1 MASLRELFNEL
12 ICKGFPENNTIIA
25 STLDDEARVVEFT
38 LRMSEYA
45 DEQLIETV
53 EKRIASALELNSAR
67 IYPKFEKELFSA
79 DKMQDIFL
87 LTKRSV
93 PVANGFFDN
102 AGVEISEG
110 KITVLLKNGGE
121 NLLKNAGTQEFIKS
135 LISERFSL
143 EFEIELKSELGSEL
157 PTIEQFQQEIDRQS
171 AIKKQREAEL
181 PAPSE
186 RRVLEGF
193 PIIFESLH
201 PIYGAAIHKDPIHI
215 KDVHFDSGRVVIWG
229 DIFDLE
235 VRNTRDGRSNI
246 ITFDVTDY
254 TDSYTC
260 KLFDDRENTRILL
273 SKLKDGLTVMVC
285 GDVRLDKYTNE
296 YVLNIRNISTVTKV
310 ERTDDAEEK
319 RVELHLHTKM
329 SELDAVTT
337 AADLVKRAK
346 KWGHKAIAITDHGC
360 VQAFPEAMNA
370 AGNDIKIIY
379 GVEAY
384 FVNDDGA
391 DISDEEKLKET
402 VKSLPSYHQIILAKN
417 LTGLKNLYELIS
429 LSNLKYFYRRPRI
442 PKSELEKHRE
452 GLIIGS
458 ACEAGELYQ
467 AILEGKSEEEIEKIA
482 SFYDYLEIQPDTNNS
497 FMIRSDKDIHANI
510 RSEEDIQNINR
521 RIVALGDRLGI
532 MTVATCDV
540 HFMDEKDG
548 IFRKILQAGQGYK
561 DYQNQANLYFRT
573 TDEMLS
579 EFSYL
584 GEETA
589 KEIVITNPN
598 KIADMVEVIRPFPDG
613 VFQPSIEGSEQQLRE
628 ICWNKA
634 KELYEK
640 DGVIPEYVSSR
651 LSKELDSIIENGFA
665 VLYIIAQKLVW
676 DSEAHGYHVGS
687 RGSVGSSFVATMAGI
702 SEVNPL
708 APHYR
713 CPKCNHTE
721 FFLNGE
727 YGSGFDM
734 PPKNCPEC
742 GENMK
747 RDGHEIPFETFL
759 GFHGDKQPDIDL
771 NFSGEYQWNAHR
783 YTEDLFGRDHVFKAG
798 TIQTVAEQTAYGFV
812 KKYAEENGIVYN
824 KAEIERLKN
833 GCTGIKRTTS
843 QHPGGMVVVPN
854 EYDVTDFTP
863 VQYPANDESKG
874 MITTHFDFRSLH
886 DTILKLDLLGHDV
899 PSIYKHLE
907 DLTGINVNDVDI
919 CDPNVIKLCT
929 STEPLGVTPDDID
942 FDIGT
947 LSIPEMG
954 TPFVAEM
961 LKETKPQKF
970 SDLLQISGLSHGT
983 DVWLGN
989 AQELIKDGTC
999 TISNVIG
1006 TRDSIMVYLMHMG
1019 LEPSMAFNIM
1029 ESVRKGK
1036 VAKGAEKKWDE
1047 YKQAMRDNNVPE
1059 WYISSCEKIKYMFP
1073 KAHAAAYVI
1082 AALRLGWFKIYKPLE
1097 YYAAM
1102 LTVRGEDMDAVTVL
1116 QGKGAIKRNM
1126 DAIRQ
1131 KGKDVSKKEED
1142 QFTIMQIA
1150 SEMLSRGIK
1159 LLPVDLYKSKATE
1172 YIIEDGKLRMPFV
1185 ALSGVGINAANS
1197 LYEAQND
1204 GEGEFL
1210 AVDDIQRRSG
1220 ASSAVIAALR
1230 EVGALKGIPESM
1242 QMNLFGF

>member
-1 MASLRELFNEL
+1 M
-12 ICKGFPENNTIIA
+12 
-25 STLDDEARVVEFT
+25 DE
-38 LRMSEYA
+38 
-45 DEQLIETV
+45 
-53 EKRIASALELNSAR
+53 
-67 IYPKFEKELFSA
+67 
-79 DKMQDIFL
+79 
-87 LTKRSV
+87 
-93 PVANGFFDN
+93 
-102 AGVEISEG
+102 
-110 KITVLLKNGGE
+110 
-121 NLLKNAGTQEFIKS
+121 
-135 LISERFSL
+135 
-143 EFEIELKSELGSEL
+143 
-157 PTIEQFQQEIDRQS
+157 
-171 AIKKQREAEL
+171 
-181 PAPSE
+181 
-186 RRVLEGF
+186 
-193 PIIFESLH
+193 
-201 PIYGAAIHKDPIHI
+201 
-215 KDVHFDSGRVVIWG
+215 
-229 DIFDLE
+229 
-235 VRNTRDGRSNI
+235 
-246 ITFDVTDY
+246 
-254 TDSYTC
+254 
-260 KLFDDRENTRILL
+260 
-273 SKLKDGLTVMVC
+273 
-285 GDVRLDKYTNE
+285 
-296 YVLNIRNISTVTKV
+296 
-310 ERTDDAEEK
+310 AEEK

-329 SELDAVTT
+329 SELDAVTSVE
-337 AADLVKRAK
+337 DLVKRAI

-370 AGNDIKIIY
+370 AGDKIKILY

-384 FVNDDGA
+384 FVNDDTIPNI
-391 DISDEEKLKET
+391 DDKEVLKAQ
-402 VKSLPSYHQIILAKN
+402 PSYHMIIIAKN

-429 LSNLKYFYRRPRI
+429 ASNLKYFYRRPRI
-442 PKSELEKHRE
+442 PKSELVKRRE

-458 ACEAGELYQ
+458 ACEAGELFR
-467 AILEGKSEEEIEKIA
+467 AIVEGKSEEEIEKIA
-482 SFYDYLEIQPDTNNS
+482 SFYDYLEIQPVTNNS
-497 FMIRSDKDIHANI
+497 YMIRSGKDIYA
-510 RSEEDIQNINR
+510 DINNETDLQNLNR
-521 RIVALGDRLGI
+521 RIVALGDKLGK

-548 IFRKILQAGQGYK
+548 IFRKILQAGQDYS
-561 DYQNQANLYFRT
+561 DYQNQANLFFRT
-573 TDEMLS
+573 TDEMLD
-579 EFSYL
+579 EFAYL

-589 KEIVITNPN
+589 KEVVVTNPN

-613 VFQPSIEGSEQQLRE
+613 VFQPSIEGSEEQLRE
-628 ICWNKA
+628 ICWSKA

-640 DGVIPEYVSSR
+640 DGKIPEYVSDR
-651 LSKELDSIIENGFA
+651 LSRELDSIIANGFA

-676 DSEAHGYHVGS
+676 DSEEHGYHVGS

-734 PPKNCPEC
+734 PVKNCPEC
-742 GENMK
+742 GEEMK

-771 NFSGEYQWNAHR
+771 NFSGEYQWEAHR
-783 YTEDLFGRDHVFKAG
+783 YTEELFGKDHVFKAG
-798 TIQTVAEQTAYGFV
+798 TIQTVAEKTAYGFV
-812 KKYAEENGIVYN
+812 KKYAEEMGITYN
-824 KAEIERLKN
+824 RAETERLKN

-843 QHPGGMVVVPN
+843 QHPGGMVVVPS

-874 MITTHFDFRSLH
+874 MITTHFDFHSLH

-907 DLTGINVNDVDI
+907 DLTGINVNDVDL
-919 CDPNVIKLCT
+919 CDPEVIKLCT

-961 LKETKPQKF
+961 LKEAKPQKF

-989 AQELIKDGTC
+989 AQELIRNGTC
-999 TISNVIG
+999 TISSVIG
-1006 TRDSIMVYLMHMG
+1006 TRDSIMIYLMHKG
-1019 LEPSMAFNIM
+1019 LEPGSAFSIM

-1036 VAKGAEKKWDE
+1036 VAKGAEKNWEK
-1047 YKQAMRDNNVPE
+1047 YKEEMRSHDVPE

-1116 QGKGAIKRNM
+1116 QGKGAIKRTM
-1126 DAIRQ
+1126 DAIRL
-1131 KGKDVSKKEED
+1131 KGKDVSAKEED

-1150 SEMLSRGIK
+1150 SEMLSRGIE
-1159 LLPVDLYKSKATE
+1159 LLPVDLYKSHART
-1172 YIIEDGKLRMPFV
+1172 YRIENGKLRMPFV
-1185 ALSGVGINAANS
+1185 ALSGVGENAAKA

-1242 QMNLFGF
+1242 QMSLFGI

>member
-1 MASLRELFNEL
+1 MASLQDLFGSTV
-12 ICKGFPENNTIIA
+12 CKGFPENNVIT
-25 STLDDEARVVEFT
+25 STALDDESRVVEFT
-38 LRMSEYA
+38 VDLGEYA
-45 DEQLIETV
+45 DLDLISRV
-53 EKRIASALELNSAR
+53 EKRIANTLELSNSH
-67 IYPKFEKELFSA
+67 IYPHFQKSLFGE
-79 DKMQDIFL
+79 DKMGEIFT
-87 LTKRSV
+87 LTKSAV

-102 AGVEISEG
+102 ANAVIEEN
-110 KITVLLKNGGE
+110 KITVILKNGGE
-121 NLLKNAGTQEFIKS
+121 KILNDAHCGECISSIIK
-135 LISERFSL
+135 ERFSL
-143 EFEIELKSELGSEL
+143 EYEVEIVSEFKEEMPSLEML
-157 PTIEQFQQEIDRQS
+157 QEEIDKQF
-171 AIKKQREAEL
+171 AVKAQRENVI

-186 RRVLEGF
+186 RRVVEGF
-193 PIIFESLH
+193 PIIFETLH
-201 PIYGAAIHKDPIHI
+201 PIFGAPIHKDPIHI
-215 KDVHFDSGRVVIWG
+215 KDVHFDSGRVIIWG
-229 DIFDLE
+229 DIFDLD
-235 VRNTRDGRSNI
+235 VRTTKDGRSNI
-246 ITFDVTDY
+246 ITFNITDY

-260 KLFDDRENTRILL
+260 KLFDERERTQVLL

-285 GDVRLDKYTNE
+285 GDVRLDKYTND

-310 ERTDDAEEK
+310 ERMDEAEEK

-329 SELDAVTT
+329 SDLDAVTS
-337 AADLVKRAK
+337 ASDLVKRAIQ
-346 KWGHKAIAITDHGC
+346 WGHKAVAITDHGC

-370 AGNDIKIIY
+370 AGDKIKVIY

-384 FVNDDGA
+384 FVNDDGI
-391 DISDEEKLKET
+391 DNIGDKEVLKT
-402 VKSLPSYHQIILAKN
+402 VPYYHMIILAKN
-417 LTGLKNLYELIS
+417 LTGLKNMYELIS
-429 LSNLKYFYRRPRI
+429 SSNLKYFYRRPRI
-442 PKSELEKHRE
+442 PKSELVKRRE

-458 ACEAGELYQ
+458 ACEAGELYR
-467 AILEGKSEEEIEKIA
+467 AIVGKKSEEEIEKIA
-482 SFYDYLEIQPDTNNS
+482 SFYDYLEIQPTTNNS
-497 FMIRSDKDIHANI
+497 FMIRSDKELYADINNEA
-510 RSEEDIQNINR
+510 DIENINR
-521 RIVALGDRLGI
+521 KIIALADKLGK

-540 HFMDEKDG
+540 HFMDKKDG
-548 IFRKILQAGQGYK
+548 IFRKILKAGQGF
-561 DYQNQANLYFRT
+561 DDVEDQAELYFRT
-573 TDEMLS
+573 TDEMLA

-589 KEIVITNPN
+589 KEVVITNPN
-598 KIADMVEVIRPFPDG
+598 KIADMIEVIRPFPDG
-613 VFQPSIEGSEQQLRE
+613 VFQPYIEGSEEQLRD
-628 ICWNKA
+628 ICWTKA
-634 KELYEK
+634 KQLYEK
-640 DGVIPEYVSSR
+640 DGKIPEYVSDR
-651 LSKELDSIIENGFA
+651 LSRELDSIIANGFA

-676 DSEAHGYHVGS
+676 DSEDHGYHVGS

-721 FFLNGE
+721 FFLHGE

-742 GENMK
+742 GEEMK

-771 NFSGEYQWNAHR
+771 NFSGEYQWYAHR
-783 YTEDLFGRDHVFKAG
+783 YTEELFGKDHVFKAG
-798 TIQTVAEQTAYGFV
+798 TIQTVAERTAYGYV
-812 KKYAEENGIVYN
+812 RKYAEDRGIVYN
-824 KAEIERLKN
+824 KAEVERLKN

-843 QHPGGMVVVPN
+843 QHPGGMVVVPSDF
-854 EYDVTDFTP
+854 DVTDFTP
-863 VQYPANDESKG
+863 VQHPANDETKG
-874 MITTHFDFRSLH
+874 MITTHFDFHSLH

-929 STEPLGVTPDDID
+929 STEPLGVTPEDIG

-954 TPFVAEM
+954 TPFVCEM

-989 AQELIKDGTC
+989 AQELIKNGTC
-999 TISNVIG
+999 TISDVIG
-1006 TRDSIMVYLMHMG
+1006 TRDSIMVYLMHKG
-1019 LEPSMAFNIM
+1019 LDPGMAFNIM

-1036 VAKGAEKKWDE
+1036 VAKGAEKNWDT
-1047 YKQAMRDNNVPE
+1047 YKEEMRKNNVPE

-1082 AALRLGWFKIYKPLE
+1082 AALRLGWFKIYRPLE

-1116 QGKGAIKRNM
+1116 QGKAAIRRNM
-1126 DAIRQ
+1126 DAIKQ
-1131 KGKDVSKKEED
+1131 KGKDASKKEED

-1150 SEMLSRGIK
+1150 SEMLTRGIE
-1159 LLPVDLYKSKATE
+1159 LLPVDLYKSHARI
-1172 YIIEDGKLRMPFV
+1172 YRIENGKLRMPFV
-1185 ALSGVGINAANS
+1185 ALSGVGENAAKA
-1197 LYEAQND
+1197 LYDAQND

-1220 ASSAVIAALR
+1220 ASSAVITALR

>member
-1 MASLRELFNEL
+1 MASLQDLFGQAV
-12 ICKGFPENNTIIA
+12 CKGFPENNMITA
-25 STLDDEARVVEFT
+25 TTLDDEKRVVEFT
-38 LRMSEYA
+38 LKLSEYA
-45 DEQLIETV
+45 DVDLIERV
-53 EKRIASALELNSAR
+53 EKRIATALELNDSS
-67 IYPKFEKELFSA
+67 IIPVFDKELFSP
-79 DKMQDIFL
+79 DKMNDIFI
-87 LTKRSV
+87 LTRRAI
-93 PVANGFFDN
+93 PVANGFFED
-102 AGVEISEG
+102 A
-110 KITVLLKNGGE
+110 KTVIDGNVLTVKLKNGGE
-121 NLLKNAGTQEFIKS
+121 KILIDAHCCEYIAS
-135 LISERFSL
+135 LIKKRFSL
-143 EFEIELKSELGSEL
+143 EYTVEIVSEFSSEMPSL
-157 PTIEQFQQEIDRQS
+157 EEIQEQIDKQA
-171 AIKKQREAEL
+171 AIKAQREAVI

-186 RRVLEGF
+186 RRVVEGF
-193 PIIFESLH
+193 PIIFETLH
-201 PIYGAAIHKDPIHI
+201 PIYGAPIKKDPMFI

-229 DIFDLE
+229 DIFDLDI
-235 VRNTRDGRSNI
+235 RSTKDGRSNI
-246 ITFDVTDY
+246 ITFNITDY
-254 TDSYTC
+254 TSSYTC
-260 KLFDDRENTRILL
+260 KIFEEKERTQLL
-273 SKLKDGLTVMVC
+273 VSKLHNGLTVMVC
-285 GDVRLDKYTNE
+285 GDVRLDTYAND
-296 YVLNIRNISTVTKV
+296 YRINVRNISTVQKV
-310 ERTDDAEEK
+310 EKTDDAQEK

-329 SELDAVTT
+329 SDLDAVTS
-337 AADLVKRAK
+337 AEDLVKRAI

-370 AGNDIKIIY
+370 AGDKIKVLY

-384 FVNDDGA
+384 FVNDDGI
-391 DISDEEKLKET
+391 DNIDDREVLKNQ
-402 VKSLPSYHQIILAKN
+402 PSYHQIIIAKN

-429 LSNLKYFYRRPRI
+429 MSNLKYFYYRPKI
-442 PKSELEKHRE
+442 PKSELVKHRE
-452 GLIIGS
+452 GLLIGS
-458 ACEAGELYQ
+458 ACEAGEVFR
-467 AILEGKSEEEIEKIA
+467 AILDGKSDEEIEKIA
-482 SFYDYLEIQPDTNNS
+482 SFYDYLEIQPVTNNM
-497 FMIRSDKDIHANI
+497 FMIRSDKERYADINTEDDI
-510 RSEEDIQNINR
+510 RNLNR
-521 RIVALGDRLGI
+521 RIIALADKLGK

-548 IFRKILQAGQGYK
+548 IFRKILKSGQGYS
-561 DYQNQANLYFRT
+561 DADDQPNIFFRT
-573 TDEMLS
+573 TDEMLA

-598 KIADMVEVIRPFPDG
+598 KIADMVDVIRPFPDG
-613 VFQPSIEGSEQQLRE
+613 VFQPSIEGSEEQLRE

-640 DGVIPEYVSSR
+640 DGKIPEYVSDR
-651 LSKELDSIIENGFA
+651 LSRELDSIIANGFA

-676 DSEAHGYHVGS
+676 DSEDHGYHVGS

-734 PPKNCPEC
+734 PAKKCPEC
-742 GENMK
+742 GEEMK

-771 NFSGEYQWNAHR
+771 NFSGEYQWYAHR
-783 YTEDLFGRDHVFKAG
+783 YTEELFGKDHVFKAG
-798 TIQTVAEQTAYGFV
+798 TIQTVAEQTAYGYV
-812 KKYAEENGIVYN
+812 RKYAEERGLVYN

-843 QHPGGMVVVPN
+843 QHPGGMVVVPS

-907 DLTGINVNDVDI
+907 DLTGINVNDVDL
-919 CDPNVIKLCT
+919 CDPEVIKLCT
-929 STEPLGVTPDDID
+929 STEPLGVTPDDIG

-989 AQELIKDGTC
+989 AQELIKSGTC

-1036 VAKGAEKKWDE
+1036 VAKGAEKNWDT
-1047 YKQAMRDNNVPE
+1047 YKQAMRENNVPE

-1116 QGKGAIKRNM
+1116 QGKAAIKRNM
-1126 DAIRQ
+1126 DAIKQ

-1150 SEMLSRGIK
+1150 SEMLSRGIE
-1159 LLPVDLYKSKATE
+1159 LLPVDLYKSHART
-1172 YIIEDGKLRMPFV
+1172 YRIENGKLRMPFV
-1185 ALSGVGINAANS
+1185 ALSGVGENAAKA
-1197 LYEAQND
+1197 LYDAQND

-1242 QMNLFGF
+1242 QMSLFGI

>member
-1 MASLRELFNEL
+1 MASLQDLFGQAV
-12 ICKGFPENNTIIA
+12 CKGFPVDNMITA
-25 STLDDEARVVEFT
+25 TTLDDEKRVVELM
-38 LRMSEYA
+38 LRMGEYA
-45 DEQLIETV
+45 NAELVSRIE
-53 EKRIASALELNSAR
+53 KNIAQFLELNGCTLD
-67 IYPKFEKELFSA
+67 IQFERELFTPEVYG
-79 DKMQDIFL
+79 DIFAI
-87 LTKRSV
+87 TKRAIA
-93 PVANGFFDN
+93 VANGFFDN
-102 AGVEISEG
+102 AEANFDGEKFV
-110 KITVLLKNGGE
+110 ITLKNGGKKILE
-121 NLLKNAGTQEFIKS
+121 DAGCPEFISRLLKRRFNAVAEVV
-135 LISERFSL
+135 LENNISDETPSL
-143 EFEIELKSELGSEL
+143 EEMQK
-157 PTIEQFQQEIDRQS
+157 EIDRQS
-171 AIKKQREAEL
+171 AIKAQRENVI

-186 RRVLEGF
+186 RRVVEGF
-193 PIIFESLH
+193 PLIFETLR
-201 PIYGAAIHKDPIHI
+201 PVYGAPIRKDPVHI
-215 KDVHFDSGRVVIWG
+215 SEITIESGRVIVWG

-235 VRNTRDGRSNI
+235 VRTTRDGRSNI
-246 ITFDVTDY
+246 ITFNITDY
-254 TDSYTC
+254 TGSYTC
-260 KLFDDRENTRILL
+260 KLFEEKERTEHLVKTIH
-273 SKLKDGLTVMVC
+273 DGLTVMVC
-285 GDVRLDKYTNE
+285 GDVRLDKYTND
-296 YVLNIRNISTVTKV
+296 YCINLRSVATVTKI
-310 ERTDDAEEK
+310 ERMDEADEK

-329 SELDAVTT
+329 SDLDAVTS
-337 AADLVKRAK
+337 AEDLVKRAI

-370 AGNDIKIIY
+370 AGDKIKIIY

-384 FVNDDGA
+384 FVNDDGVENI
-391 DISDEEKLKET
+391 DDREVMKT
-402 VKSLPSYHQIILAKN
+402 LPSYHMIILAKD
-417 LTGLKNLYELIS
+417 LVGLKNMYELIS
-429 LSNLKYFYRRPRI
+429 ASNLKYFYRNPRI
-442 PKSELEKHRE
+442 PKSELVKRRE

-467 AILEGKSEEEIEKIA
+467 AIVRGKSEEEIEKIA

-497 FMIRSDKDIHANI
+497 FMIRSSDELFLDIN
-510 RSEEDIQNINR
+510 SNEDLENINR
-521 RIVALGDRLGI
+521 RIIALGDKLGK

-561 DYQNQANLYFRT
+561 DYENQANLFFRT

-589 KEIVITNPN
+589 REVVINNPN
-598 KIADMVEVIRPFPDG
+598 KIADMIEVIRPFPDG
-613 VFQPSIEGSEQQLRE
+613 VFQPYIEGSEETLRD
-628 ICWNKA
+628 ICWTKA
-634 KELYEK
+634 RELYEK

-651 LSKELDSIIENGFA
+651 LSRELDSIIANGFA

-676 DSEAHGYHVGS
+676 DSEDHGYHVGS

-713 CPKCNHTE
+713 CPKCKHTE
-721 FFLNGE
+721 FFLHGE

-734 PPKNCPEC
+734 PAKKCPEC
-742 GENMK
+742 GEEMK

-771 NFSGEYQWNAHR
+771 NFSGEYQWYAHR
-783 YTEDLFGRDHVFKAG
+783 YTEELFGKDHVFKAG

-812 KKYAEENGIVYN
+812 KKYAEQTGHEYN
-824 KAEIERLKN
+824 KAEVERLKN

-854 EYDVTDFTP
+854 EFDVTDFTP
-863 VQYPANDESKG
+863 VQHPANDESKG
-874 MITTHFDFRSLH
+874 MITTHFDFHSLH

-929 STEPLGVTPDDID
+929 STEPLGVTPEDIG

-989 AQELIKDGTC
+989 AQELIKNGTC

-1036 VAKGAEKKWDE
+1036 VAKGAEKNWDK
-1047 YKQAMRDNNVPE
+1047 YKQAMRENNVPE

-1082 AALRLGWFKIYKPLE
+1082 AALRLGWFKIYRPLE

-1116 QGKGAIKRNM
+1116 QGKGAIRRNM
-1126 DAIRQ
+1126 NEIKM

-1142 QFTIMQIA
+1142 QYTIMQIA
-1150 SEMLSRGIK
+1150 SEMLSRGIE
-1159 LLPVDLYKSKATE
+1159 LLPVDLYKSHARV
-1172 YIIEDGKLRMPFV
+1172 YRIENGKLRMPFV
-1185 ALSGVGINAANS
+1185 ALSGVGENAAEA
-1197 LYEAQND
+1197 LYKAQND

-1220 ASSAVIAALR
+1220 ASSAVVNALR
-1230 EVGALKGIPESM
+1230 EVGALEGIPESM

>member
-1 MASLRELFNEL
+1 MASLQDLFGQGV
-12 ICKGFPENNTIIA
+12 CKGFPEDNTITA
-25 STLDDEARVVEFT
+25 TTLDDEKRVVEFT
-38 LRMSEYA
+38 LKLNEYA
-45 DEQLIETV
+45 DTELIERV
-53 EKRIASALELNSAR
+53 EKRIAAALELNGSTL
-67 IYPKFEKELFSA
+67 YVQFDKSVFSQ
-79 DKMQDIFL
+79 DVFGDIFI
-87 LTKRSV
+87 LTKRAI

-102 AGVEISEG
+102 ADVSINENEIE
-110 KITVLLKNGGE
+110 ITLKNGGE
-121 NLLKNAGTQEFIKS
+121 KILNDAGCAEY
-135 LISERFSL
+135 ISELLRKRFSL
-143 EFEIELKSELGSEL
+143 EYAVKLKSEFSAEMPSLEE
-157 PTIEQFQQEIDRQS
+157 IQNEIDKKN
-171 AIKKQREAEL
+171 AIRAQRKMEI

-186 RRVLEGF
+186 RRVVEGF
-193 PIIFESLH
+193 PIIFETLQ
-201 PIYGAAIHKDPIHI
+201 PIYGAPIKKDPIHI
-215 KDVHFDSGRVVIWG
+215 KDVHFDSGRVIVWG
-229 DIFDLE
+229 DIFGLE
-235 VRNTRDGRSNI
+235 VRTTKDGRSNI
-246 ITFDVTDY
+246 ITFNITDF

-260 KLFDDRENTRILL
+260 KLFDEIEHTKLL
-273 SKLKDGLTVMVC
+273 VSKLRDGLTVMVC
-285 GDVRLDKYTNE
+285 GDVRLDKYTND
-296 YVLNIRNISTVTKV
+296 YCINIRNISTVQKS
-310 ERTDDAEEK
+310 EKTDDAEEK

-329 SELDAVTT
+329 SELDAVTS
-337 AADLVKRAK
+337 AADLVKRAI

-360 VQAFPEAMNA
+360 VQAFPEAMVA
-370 AGNDIKIIY
+370 ADGKIKVLY

-384 FVNDDGA
+384 FVNDDGVENIE
-391 DISDEEKLKET
+391 DKEVLKT
-402 VKSLPSYHQIILAKN
+402 LPSYHMIIFAKN
-417 LTGLKNLYELIS
+417 LTGLKNMYELIS
-429 LSNLKYFYRRPRI
+429 ASNLKYFYRRPRI
-442 PKSELEKHRE
+442 PKSELVKRRE

-458 ACEAGELYQ
+458 ACEAGELFM
-467 AILEGKSEEEIEKIA
+467 AIVEGRSEEEIEKIA
-482 SFYDYLEIQPDTNNS
+482 SFYDYLEIQPVTNNS
-497 FMIRSDKDIHANI
+497 FMIRSDKDIYADIN
-510 RSEEDIQNINR
+510 SETDLQNLNR
-521 RIVALGDRLGI
+521 RIVALGDKLGK

-548 IFRKILQAGQGYK
+548 IFRKILQAGQGYT
-561 DYQNQANLYFRT
+561 DIENQANLYFRNT
-573 TDEMLS
+573 EEMLS

-584 GEETA
+584 GGETA
-589 KEIVITNPN
+589 KEVVVTNPN

-613 VFQPSIEGSEQQLRE
+613 VFQPSIEGSEEQLRE

-640 DGVIPEYVSSR
+640 DGKIPEYVSDR
-651 LSKELDSIIENGFA
+651 LSRELDSIIANGFA

-676 DSEAHGYHVGS
+676 DSEDHGYHVGS

-734 PPKNCPEC
+734 PPKKCPEC
-742 GENMK
+742 GEEMK

-771 NFSGEYQWNAHR
+771 NFSGEYQWYAHR
-783 YTEDLFGRDHVFKAG
+783 YTEQLFGKDHVFKAG
-798 TIQTVAEQTAYGFV
+798 TIQTVAENTAYGYV
-812 KKYAEENGIVYN
+812 MKYAEERGITFN
-824 KAEIERLKN
+824 KAEIDRLRD

-854 EYDVTDFTP
+854 EFDVTDFTP

-919 CDPNVIKLCT
+919 CDPEVIKLCT

-1019 LEPSMAFNIM
+1019 LDPSMAFTIM

-1036 VAKGAEKKWDE
+1036 VAKGAEKNWDK
-1047 YKQAMRDNNVPE
+1047 YKEEMRKNNVPE

-1082 AALRLGWFKIYKPLE
+1082 AALRLGWFKIYRPLE

-1102 LTVRGEDMDAVTVL
+1102 LTVRGGDMDAVTVL

-1131 KGKDVSKKEED
+1131 KGKDISKKEED

-1150 SEMLSRGIK
+1150 AEMLSRGIE
-1159 LLPVDLYKSKATE
+1159 LLPVDLYKSHERT
-1172 YIIEDGKLRMPFV
+1172 YRIENGKLRMPFV
-1185 ALSGVGINAANS
+1185 ALSGVGENAAKA
-1197 LYEAQND
+1197 LYKAQND

-1210 AVDDIQRRSG
+1210 AVDDIQRRSS
-1220 ASSAVIAALR
+1220 ASSAVITALR

-1242 QMNLFGF
+1242 QMNLFGM

>member
-1 MASLRELFNEL
+1 MAALQDLFGAVV
-12 ICKGFPENNTIIA
+12 CKGFPENNQIIA
-25 STLDDEARVVEFT
+25 TTLDDEKRVVEFT
-38 LRMSEYA
+38 VKLGEYA
-45 DEQLIETV
+45 DVDLLNRV
-53 EKRIASALELNSAR
+53 EKRIANALELSDSR
-67 IYPKFEKELFSA
+67 IFPRFDRELFSA
-79 DKMQDIFL
+79 DKMDDIFL
-87 LTKRSV
+87 LTKSAI
-93 PVANGFFDN
+93 PIANGFFEK
-102 AGVEISEG
+102 A
-110 KITVLLKNGGE
+110 KTVVDGNTLTIKLKNGGE
-121 NLLKNAGTQEFIKS
+121 KIINDAKCPEYIAS

-143 EFEIELKSELGSEL
+143 DFTVEIESEYSSDMPSLEEL
-157 PTIEQFQQEIDRQS
+157 QQEIDKQS
-171 AIKKQREAEL
+171 AIKKQREEVI

-186 RRVLEGF
+186 RKVIEGF

-201 PIYGAAIHKDPIHI
+201 PIFGAPIKKDPIHI
-215 KDVHFDSGRVVIWG
+215 SDIHFDSGRVTVWG
-229 DIFDLE
+229 EVFDLD
-235 VRNTRDGRSNI
+235 VRTTKDNRSYI
-246 ITFDVTDY
+246 ITFNITDY
-254 TDSYTC
+254 TSSYTC
-260 KLFDDRENTRILL
+260 KIFDEKDKTQLL
-273 SKLKDGLTVMVC
+273 VNKLADGMTVMVT
-285 GDVRLDKYTNE
+285 GDVRLDTYAND
-296 YVLNIRNISTVTKV
+296 YRINVRNISTVKTIEK
-310 ERTDDAEEK
+310 TDDAEEK

-329 SELDAVTT
+329 SDLDAVTSAT
-337 AADLVKRAK
+337 DLVKRAI

-370 AGNDIKIIY
+370 AGDKIKILY

-384 FVNDDGA
+384 FVNDDGVQNIE
-391 DISDEEKLKET
+391 DKEVLKT
-402 VKSLPSYHQIILAKN
+402 LPYYHQIIIAKD
-417 LTGLKNLYELIS
+417 LKGLKNLYELIS
-429 LSNLKYFYRRPRI
+429 VSNLKYFYYRPRI
-442 PKSELEKHRE
+442 PKSELVKHRE

-458 ACEAGELYQ
+458 ACEAGELYR
-467 AILEGKSEEEIEKIA
+467 AIVEGKSEEEIEKIA
-482 SFYDYLEIQPDTNNS
+482 SFYDYLEIQPTTNNS
-497 FMIRSDKDIHANI
+497 FMIRSDKELYADIK
-510 RSEEDIQNINR
+510 SEADIENINR
-521 RIVALGDRLGI
+521 RIVALGDKLGKK
-532 MTVATCDV
+532 TVATCDV

-548 IFRKILQAGQGYK
+548 VFRKILKAGQGYA
-561 DYQNQANLYFRT
+561 DADEQPDIYFRT
-573 TDEMLS
+573 TDEMLK
-579 EFSYL
+579 EFAYL

-589 KEIVITNPN
+589 KQVVITNPN

-613 VFQPSIEGSEQQLRE
+613 VFQPSIEGSEEKLRE
-628 ICWNKA
+628 ICWTKA
-634 KELYEK
+634 KQLYEK
-640 DGVIPEYVSSR
+640 DGKIPEYVSDR
-651 LSKELDSIIENGFA
+651 LTRELDSIIENGFA

-676 DSEAHGYHVGS
+676 DSEEHGYHVGS

-734 PPKNCPEC
+734 PVKNCPEC
-742 GENMK
+742 GEPMK

-759 GFHGDKQPDIDL
+759 GFKGDKQPDIDL
-771 NFSGEYQWNAHR
+771 NFSGEYQWYAHR
-783 YTEDLFGRDHVFKAG
+783 YTEELFGKDHVFKAG
-798 TIQTVAEQTAYGFV
+798 TIQTVADQTAYGYV
-812 KKYAEENGIVYN
+812 RKYAEDRGIVYN

-854 EYDVTDFTP
+854 EFDVTDFTP
-863 VQYPANDESKG
+863 VQHPANDESKG

-907 DLTGINVNDVDI
+907 DLTGINVNDVDL
-919 CDPNVIKLCT
+919 CDPEVIKLCT
-929 STEPLGVTPDDID
+929 STEPLGVTPEDIG

-961 LKETKPQKF
+961 LKEAKPQKF

-989 AQELIKDGTC
+989 AQELIKNGTC
-999 TISNVIG
+999 TISSVIG
-1006 TRDSIMVYLMHMG
+1006 TRDSIMIYLMHKG
-1019 LEPSMAFNIM
+1019 LEPSSAFSIM

-1036 VAKGAEKKWDE
+1036 VAKGAEKNWEK
-1047 YKQAMRDNNVPE
+1047 YKEEMRSHDVPE

-1082 AALRLGWFKIYKPLE
+1082 AALRLGWFKIYRPLE

-1126 DAIRQ
+1126 EAIKQ
-1131 KGKDVSKKEED
+1131 KGKDASKKEED

-1150 SEMLSRGIK
+1150 SEMLSRGIE
-1159 LLPVDLYKSKATE
+1159 LLPVDLYKSHATT
-1172 YIIEDGKLRMPFV
+1172 YRIENGKLRMPFV
-1185 ALSGVGINAANS
+1185 ALSGVGENAANA

-1242 QMNLFGF
+1242 QMSFFGI